1 MGNAKSGLGLG
12 HFVVDLK
19 KTADVKESLYSLINM
34 DNDLT
39 DNEDYFQDD
48 TLELGYESEAERII
62 KEALEEFGQ
71 PTTPEEFEV
80 VAKKVFNAIDEQE
93 YFGVCDLSVVKISK
107 HKVSLAY
114 SYGGDYGV

>member
-1 MGNAKSGLGLG
+1 MANCKSSLGTG
-12 HFVVDLK
+12 HFLVNLKNEKNVYNSLFALVD
-19 KTADVKESLYSLINM
+19 M
-34 DNDLT
+34 DCDLT
-39 DNEDYFQDD
+39 ENEDYFQDD